1 MKRRE
6 FITLLG
12 GAAAVWPLVAHGQ
25 HAENPVRVGF
35 LPIGTPS
42 NAYDLSLVD
51 AFRKGLR
58 EVGVVDNR
66 DVVLDLV
73 WIGTE
78 AELPQAVSELV
89 RRGAE
94 LTC

>member
-1 MKRRE
+1 M
-6 FITLLG
+6 
-12 GAAAVWPLVAHGQ
+12 WPLVAHGQ

-42 NAYDLSLVD
+42 NAYDPSLVD

-58 EVGVVDNR
+58 EVGVVENR
-66 DVVLDLV
+66 VVVLDLV